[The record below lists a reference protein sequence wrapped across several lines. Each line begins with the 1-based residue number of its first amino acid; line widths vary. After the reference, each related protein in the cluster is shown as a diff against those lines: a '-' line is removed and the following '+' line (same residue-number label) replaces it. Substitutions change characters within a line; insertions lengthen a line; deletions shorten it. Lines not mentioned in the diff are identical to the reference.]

1 MTGHERTKSNKIS
14 ERSQEALE
22 MHHLHRLAKIAS
34 SDLDDFF
41 RRRSETGYVY
51 RDRRMLICLCQGAAR
66 HFVHQN
72 CGVKDFDVWAFFR
85 ENPFRP
91 FPYRRRGKQDFGVS
105 RFGRHPDDEGYQGRR
120 VDVMGRSISA
130 AVDNGHAIASA
141 NGFAMARQEFPRDS
155 EIPRCDHSPRSRYR
169 EDHLEPRPGVRP
181 RASRP
186 GDTSTS
192 FRIAFENDLEVHLGI
207 RRRRLASSPPPV
219 RRPRTQLMTQG
230 QPSSS
235 CGARE
240 GMS

>member
-1 MTGHERTKSNKIS
+1 MYANGRSVAQLDYNRPSLGIMTGHERTKSNKIS

-120 VDVMGRSISA
+120 VDVMGRSIFC
-130 AVDNGHAIASA
+130 G
-141 NGFAMARQEFPRDS
+141 GGQ
-155 EIPRCDHSPRSRYR
+155 RSRDCVR
-169 EDHLEPRPGVRP
+169 EWLCHGKTKSSREIAKSPVVIIHPEADTGRIIWNPGR
-181 RASRP
+181 
-186 GDTSTS
+186 G
-192 FRIAFENDLEVHLGI
+192 
-207 RRRRLASSPPPV
+207 
-219 RRPRTQLMTQG
+219 
-230 QPSSS
+230 
-235 CGARE
+235 
-240 GMS
+240 